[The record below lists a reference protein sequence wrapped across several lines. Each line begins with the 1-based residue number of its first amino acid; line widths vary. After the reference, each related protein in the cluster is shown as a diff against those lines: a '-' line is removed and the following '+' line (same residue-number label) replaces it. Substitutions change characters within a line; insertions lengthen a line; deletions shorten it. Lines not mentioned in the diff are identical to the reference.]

1 MFKNRLELVKNMMQ
15 IIHITL
21 ILCASTGRMHFKSG
35 FDFFEH
41 FGCLFFFIIVCFFF
55 KVNSG
60 VFVHNSVAT
69 LVAQCV
75 TIGVVPPVVRISGT
89 VIV

>member
-35 FDFFEH
+35 FDFFKH

-55 KVNSG
+55 
-60 VFVHNSVAT
+60 
-69 LVAQCV
+69 
-75 TIGVVPPVVRISGT
+75 
-89 VIV
+89 